1 MMNRTFGVPS
11 WWLRRSVAF
20 RVGVVVGCGTLVLL
34 AALVMLTSNLLGPL
48 LTNAADDSLRP
59 QVRAAAARVRAG
71 HPPPGTPPG
80 LAVRVLDTAGRPA
93 DGGSA
98 ARLDE
103 HELDALQAGLP
114 VVRSGSPT
122 VRWRGVVVSAPNG
135 AQRLVAAA
143 APLTGYGYTAA
154 VARDWMIGAAV
165 LGAVAAGVL
174 AWVAIRFALR
184 PVRRMRAAARR
195 LQPQQRLPVPAAD
208 DELRALAQALN
219 GLLQRRDEATER
231 LRRFTGDAAHEL
243 RSPVASIRAQAEVAV
258 VHPDPD
264 QAHEVLTEVVGEAE
278 RLSTLVG
285 DLLVLAR
292 SDAGEQAPGQS
303 VDLAFAVHGALER
316 LAAERVPVRFE
327 APAGECSVLAAPAEV
342 RVVLD
347 NLLRNAVRYA
357 RAQVTVTV
365 LPSGSAVRLLVD
377 DDGPG
382 VPVEHRALVFDR
394 FYRVADDRG
403 RESGGSGLGL
413 ALVAELVTARRGRV
427 RALDSPEGGARFDV
441 RWPAAR

>member
-1 MMNRTFGVPS
+1 MRV

-20 RVGVVVGCGTLVLL
+20 RVSVVVAFGTLVLL
-34 AALVMLTSNLLGPL
+34 AALVTLTSRLLGTL
-48 LTNAADDSLRP
+48 LTDAADSALRP
-59 QVRAAAARVRAG
+59 RVQAAAVRVRAG
-71 HPPPGTPPG
+71 DALPRTPPG
-80 LAVRVLDTAGRPA
+80 LVVRVLDTAGRPA
-93 DGGSA
+93 DGGAA
-98 ARLDE
+98 ARLNREEVDE
-103 HELDALQAGLP
+103 LTAGSP
-114 VVRSGSPT
+114 VVRSGEPA
-122 VRWRGVVVSAPNG
+122 VRWRGVVVSDPDG

-154 VARDWMIGAAV
+154 VARDWMVGAAA
-165 LGAVAAGVL
+165 LGAVGAGAL
-174 AWVAIRFALR
+174 GWAAIRLALR

-195 LQPQQRLPVPAAD
+195 LPPGRRLPVPAAD
-208 DELRALAQALN
+208 DELRALADALN
-219 GLLQRRDEATER
+219 GLLQRRDEASER

-264 QAHEVLTEVVGEAE
+264 QAQEVLGEVVGEAE
-278 RLSTLVG
+278 RLSTLIG

-316 LAAERVPVRFE
+316 LGTERVPVRFE
-327 APAGECSVLAAPAEV
+327 APAGECSVLGAPAEV

-347 NLLRNAVRYA
+347 NLLRNALRYA

-365 LPSGSAVRLLVD
+365 LPSGSSVRLLVD

-382 VPVEHRALVFDR
+382 IPAEHRALVFDR
-394 FYRVADDRG
+394 FYRLADDRG

-413 ALVAELVTARRGRV
+413 ALVAELVAARRGRV
-427 RALDSPEGGARFDV
+427 GILDSPEGGARFDV